1 MTVIKR
7 TLLYMRNKFILV
19 FIILLLL
26 FYANAALA
34 IEIVKDINF
43 DSKNAEVSYKL
54 TRPALVRI
62 SLGVKEGP
70 VFATLVDWKPKRPGF
85 HKEKWAN
92 TGIKEIDNILCN
104 KNTYFTFNYI
114 SFGRGWEGIDINSI
128 LEEETIIGP
137 IGRSS
142 GGINLNSFHKGHKRE
157 LCKEPGVNIILPEGL
172 AKTKEGIPIVDR
184 PIFLTVEIRPED
196 KKWFGRERYSL
207 YMFVDAIFAHG
218 LLDGF
223 SPYHWRFDPTR
234 LNKGTHLITVNLRGF
249 NDHIGIA
256 SIPVYVELKNE
267 KI

>member
-19 FIILLLL
+19 FILLL
-26 FYANAALA
+26 FQANTAAA
-34 IEIVKDINF
+34 IEIAKDINF
-43 DSKNAEVSYKL
+43 DSENAEVSYKL

-70 VFATLVDWKPKRPGF
+70 VFVTLSDWKPRRPGL
-85 HKEKWAN
+85 HKEKWAR

-114 SFGRGWEGIDINSI
+114 SFGRGWEGFDINSV
-128 LEEETIIGP
+128 LEEETVIGP

-142 GGINLNSFHKGHKRE
+142 GSVNLNNFHKGHKRE
-157 LCKEPGVNIILPEGL
+157 FCKEPVVNIILPEGL
-172 AKTKEGIPIVDR
+172 AKTKEGVPIVDR
-184 PIFLTVEIRPED
+184 PVFLTVEIRPED
-196 KKWFGRERYSL
+196 RKWFGRERYSL
-207 YMFVDAIFAHG
+207 YMFVDAVFARG
-218 LLDGF
+218 LFEGF
-223 SPYHWRFDPTR
+223 SPYHWRFDPSGM
-234 LNKGTHLITVNLRGF
+234 NEGIHLITVNLRGF

-256 SIPVYVELKNE
+256 SMPVYVNLKNE